1 MDNILETVSFR
12 FREVP
17 LYEKNKK
24 HNNGEFR
31 YKLVK
36 HGEELIVIVLIK
48 ACKYNLHST
57 AVTEPHE
64 LPC

>member
-1 MDNILETVSFR
+1 MDNIFETVSVR

-36 HGEELIVIVLIK
+36 HGEELIVIVL
-48 ACKYNLHST
+48 
-57 AVTEPHE
+57 V
-64 LPC
+64 